1 MMIKV
6 GCVKEERVYDL
17 ALSLIFSLLS
27 QIVCTVFLAKPSK
40 RKVADISNV
49 FTFLKAIYYA

>member
-6 GCVKEERVYDL
+6 GCVKGERVYDL
-17 ALSLIFSLLS
+17 ALSLIFSSLS
-27 QIVCTVFLAKPSK
+27 QIVSTVFLAKPSK
-40 RKVADISNV
+40 SKVADISHV